1 MSCWIVAGRGELEY
15 YSVML
20 TSSLLLEIRKH
31 STFYLALAIFLVSLV
46 LKSTQFTTPPIDAH
60 PMRQTDTACVIHFFA
75 TASLNILEP
84 KTCLIRPTTNL
95 EGLFFL
101 EFPAYEWLVAV
112 FQRLIHSQ
120 DWWTVRVFNLV
131 LFSIGFWSLYSGC
144 RRYYTDK
151 IALFSVLVF
160 TWMPSAIFF
169 YGQAIHPDIFMI
181 TTLLLSWNL
190 LTLYTTSAKGWQ
202 LAAYV
207 VLLGLSIA
215 TRPFVALA
223 LPGFAL
229 VMLQHKK
236 WLGFFVTIAL
246 PVLPYLAWTEWQK
259 SFPEASHDWQGW
271 VLTGREQLFLFEP
284 LKNLIWKNIV
294 GEVIGKVTALLSL
307 LGLVVAFFNKDRL
320 RYLFCLVYI
329 LGIPLYWYIAPAG
342 NIAHQYYAHVFTF
355 PFILL
360 AALGLEQL
368 YEKSKTRKLFLVL
381 FLLLIGGLI
390 YNGYRT
396 SRYFYVSRTSNEEWQ
411 MTAQISAMV
420 PQGSKVIYLG
430 QSSLPFSLAF
440 RQGWNIARPPA
451 DLHRNAESITAA
463 FANAQYLILPHYD
476 GTFPPEETAKL
487 VDKLQVISESEW
499 GIIYKIK

>member
-1 MSCWIVAGRGELEY
+1 
-15 YSVML
+15 
-20 TSSLLLEIRKH
+20 
-31 STFYLALAIFLVSLV
+31 
-46 LKSTQFTTPPIDAH
+46 
-60 PMRQTDTACVIHFFA
+60 
-75 TASLNILEP
+75 
-84 KTCLIRPTTNL
+84 
-95 EGLFFL
+95 
-101 EFPAYEWLVAV
+101 
-112 FQRLIHSQ
+112 
-120 DWWTVRVFNLV
+120 
-131 LFSIGFWSLYSGC
+131 
-144 RRYYTDK
+144 
-151 IALFSVLVF
+151 
-160 TWMPSAIFF
+160 
-169 YGQAIHPDIFMI
+169 
-181 TTLLLSWNL
+181 
-190 LTLYTTSAKGWQ
+190 
-202 LAAYV
+202 
-207 VLLGLSIA
+207 
-215 TRPFVALA
+215 
-223 LPGFAL
+223 
-229 VMLQHKK
+229 
-236 WLGFFVTIAL
+236 
-246 PVLPYLAWTEWQK
+246 
-259 SFPEASHDWQGW
+259 
-271 VLTGREQLFLFEP
+271 
-284 LKNLIWKNIV
+284 
-294 GEVIGKVTALLSL
+294 
-307 LGLVVAFFNKDRL
+307 
-320 RYLFCLVYI
+320 LVYI